1 MTLQE
6 LLNALNE
13 KLGLDLVYEGG
24 ATALEIDGIP
34 VILQEAEDG
43 IVLVHA
49 DLGEIPVDRQDALA
63 AAAMEANY
71 LYQGTGG
78 ATLAVDPADGHL
90 HLQKYN
96 WLDRTDADK
105 ALEALDRFAETA
117 TQWQALL
124 TAPLEDAPASQ
135 TDGELPLSNEFMRM

>member
-49 DLGEIPVDRQDALA
+49 DLGEIPVDRQDAIA

-135 TDGELPLSNEFMRM
+135 TDEELPLSNEFMRM

>member
-49 DLGEIPVDRQDALA
+49 DLGEIPVDRQDAIA

-124 TAPLEDAPASQ
+124 TAPLEDAPTSQ

>member
-49 DLGEIPVDRQDALA
+49 DLGEIPVDRQDAIA